1 MRVHSSALQ
10 QPSRSCRVPAAAFP
24 LARSGVVITTVNFF
38 PDDDEVALRGMK
50 RIGLPRKAD
59 GWDLDYRL
67 HLARPTGARE
77 PEMFAGVLVLHC
89 FAG

>member
-24 LARSGVVITTVNFF
+24 LARSSVVM
-38 PDDDEVALRGMK
+38 DDEVALRGMK

-67 HLARPTGARE
+67 HLARRTGARE